1 MFSRH
6 VAGLL
11 ARAVRALMLFLRSY
25 AGRVSESYEDTVE
38 SLLDWGEVKRAVA
51 QRAKKLSRRDKRIS
65 WEKLS
70 PRQRVRQAYQLL
82 RRRNKVIPD
91 SRTAREALTHDF
103 SAIGREDAARMA
115 EIYDAARYSE
125 QEISVEAAQYMQS
138 MAEKK
143 G

>member
-1 MFSRH
+1 M
-6 VAGLL
+6 
-11 ARAVRALMLFLRSY
+11 
-25 AGRVSESYEDTVE
+25 
-38 SLLDWGEVKRAVA
+38 A
-51 QRAKKLSRRDKRIS
+51 QRAKKISRRDKRIS